1 LAASDTG
8 EDERDSNQRQRGLLT
23 GEDSAEARDSNEHQR
38 SLLTEGGGAD
48 SRDSI
53 QRKRELLTDE
63 DGAEAPDSNHRQRR
77 LLPAARE
84 LAERHGVSLR
94 TGYRMLKYSPGQ
106 IPVDTHS
113 AFTGELM
120 VGRKTGKDGKSYPHY
135 RRRYRRSGFAR
146 SIIKEG
152 IRTARY
158 GIRKAARDA
167 EANGFYARELDAL
180 RLLVAEL
187 ATIHAE
193 WEACVKHQETDERKE
208 DSHDN
213 ARQ

>member
-1 LAASDTG
+1 VSARQEQTLSAPSDAG
-8 EDERDSNQRQRGLLT
+8 KDERDSNRRQRQ
-23 GEDSAEARDSNEHQR
+23 
-38 SLLTEGGGAD
+38 LLTEDGAGEDHD
-48 SRDSI
+48 STE
-53 QRKRELLTDE
+53 RKRELLTDE
-63 DGAEAPDSNHRQRR
+63 DAAENPDSNHRQRR
-77 LLPAARE
+77 LLPEARE

-94 TGYRMLKYSPGQ
+94 TGYRMLKYSPEQ

-113 AFTGELM
+113 RATGKLM
-120 VGRKTGKDGKSYPHY
+120 VARKTGKDGKSYPHY
-135 RRRYRRSGFAR
+135 RRRYRGTGFAR

-187 ATIHAE
+187 AEMHAT
-193 WEACVKHQETDERKE
+193 WEACVTHHETQETEERKE
-208 DSHDN
+208 DTHDN